1 MTTNKLVHM
10 RIPENLYGKAK
21 KLSEIFG
28 FSTTQEFFRD
38 SLRKS
43 IENYE
48 KEMIIKKL
56 ELLKGSEKKI
66 RRMTKQERNKFF
78 EEFAKRDTLDAFWKY
93 GLD

>member
-1 MTTNKLVHM
+1 MNKLLHI

-28 FSTTQEFFRD
+28 FSTPQEFFRD

-78 EEFAKRDTLDAFWKY
+78 EEFTKKKTLDAFRKY
-93 GLD
+93 GVD